1 MKSFKQYVQHLEEE
15 KITGNFEPRTIWSR
29 DNFERFKKK
38 AIDGDLLHV
47 NGKKKFPALKGGSK
61 NELIVFLDT
70 LKSDEPEGRD
80 NPERKELLKLIK
92 TNIAPL
98 SKIAKMANGFSGK
111 AGSTPSGAHWEA
123 LAVIGIRANNNIPY
137 VDSPEW
143 EYVGKF
149 WTDYEKPARLLGTNF
164 GKEFGVKNMTQWGHK
179 KKIKSNSAWQPA
191 KNKTPKTD
199 IEAGAYRI
207 SLKKHGGSQLMSGG
221 PAEATATLNAAMTTY
236 SISAEGRETVKTVID
251 DIHTKM
257 GKMSEKGEISALD
270 ARIADAKKSGKKLSK
285 IDSKLKKELG
295 QLRVNA
301 NELTSD
307 LGKIFE
313 DKKLK
318 AHFCWEAASGEIKFG
333 GDGTKGAIANE
344 LVTFKQT
351 GTLSNRLELDKPLG
365 AGAVLA
371 KGNDFYVSFKT
382 GGGSPSYLAL
392 RTHKARIDPSLQEA
406 GYIPTFKTILTEELQ
421 KYDLLTESNI
431 QLLQLDE
438 FALWDKLVTKAKA
451 VGSKVATVSLNV
463 VNKAKKVFDAV
474 MERLTQAF
482 DAIKQLG
489 SRMIHGLLNF
499 FNFEIK
505 NIKLKS
511 GGAYPLV

>member
-1 MKSFKQYVQHLEEE
+1 MKTFRQFIQYLEEE
-15 KITGNFEPRTIWSR
+15 DISGNFTLRTIWSR
-29 DNFERFKKK
+29 DNFDRFKKK

-80 NPERKELLKLIK
+80 NPERKELIKLIK

-111 AGSTPSGAHWEA
+111 AGSAPLGAHWEA

-164 GKEFGVKNMTQWGHK
+164 GDMFKVKDMEQWGHK

-191 KNKTPKTD
+191 KDKTPKTD
-199 IEAGAYRI
+199 IVAGSYRI

-221 PAEATATLNAAMTTY
+221 PAESIATLNAAMTTY
-236 SISAEGRETVKTVID
+236 SISTEGKKDVEKVID
-251 DIHTKM
+251 NIHTKM

-270 ARIADAKKSGKKLSK
+270 TRIASATKSGKKLSK
-285 IDSKLKKELG
+285 IDTKLKKELG
-295 QLRVNA
+295 HLRVNA
-301 NELTSD
+301 NELTTD
-307 LGKIFE
+307 LDKIFKNK
-313 DKKLK
+313 DLK
-318 AHFCWEAASGEIKFG
+318 AHFCWEAATGQIKFG
-333 GDGTKGAIANE
+333 NNGTHGAIANE

-351 GTLSNRLELDKPLG
+351 GTLSNRLVLDKPLG
-365 AGAVLA
+365 AWAVLA
-371 KGNDFYVSFKT
+371 KVNDFYVSFKT

-392 RTHKARIDPSLQEA
+392 RTKKAKIDPSLQTT
-406 GYIPTFKTILTEELQ
+406 GYIPTFRTILTEELQ
-421 KYDLLTESNI
+421 KYDYLTESNVR
-431 QLLQLDE
+431 LLQLDE
-438 FALWDKLVTKAKA
+438 LALWDTLKRKAKG
-451 VGSKVATVSLNV
+451 VGLNLLNKVKQIV
-463 VNKAKKVFDAV
+463 DAV
-474 MERLTQAF
+474 MKRLTQAF
-482 DAIKQLG
+482 DAIKSLG
-489 SRMIHGLLNF
+489 SRMINGLLNF
-499 FNFEIK
+499 FNIEIK
-505 NIKLKS
+505 NIRLKS
-511 GGAYPLV
+511 GGPYPLT